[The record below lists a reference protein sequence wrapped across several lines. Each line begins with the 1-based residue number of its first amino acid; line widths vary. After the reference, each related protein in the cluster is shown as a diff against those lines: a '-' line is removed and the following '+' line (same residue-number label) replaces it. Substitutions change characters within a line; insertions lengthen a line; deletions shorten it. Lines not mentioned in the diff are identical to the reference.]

1 MIGHDGHS
9 LSAACRWVPEK
20 QEVLRSPAIF
30 EGDCSVERPSRPDIA
45 QDCDARRQ

>member
-9 LSAACRWVPEK
+9 LFAACRWVPDK
-20 QEVLRSPAIF
+20 QEALRSRAIF

-45 QDCDARRQ
+45 QDYHARRQ